1 MDAQIW
7 YAIFSTLFGGV
18 LGAFRHVGEDNSIEQ
33 KNMAIFSQMWN
44 EFICSLREEDLISNK
59 DQELLLV
66 PCSPSDDSV
75 IRWPL
80 FLLASKIPAALNIAK
95 DSKRKEDAKLI
106 KLINSDFYM
115 HSAVV
120 ECYKTIKCLI
130 DGLLEDEADKKI
142 VLKIYDEV
150 SNSLQQGKFLKE
162 FKMSGMPL
170 LSVKLEKWL
179 KILMAD
185 HWDDEIY
192 KAQITKALQGIMD
205 TVTHD
210 VMINGQK

>member
-1 MDAQIW
+1 MPF
-7 YAIFSTLFGGV
+7 FSTLFGGV
-18 LGAFRHVGEDNSIEQ
+18 LGAFRHVGEIRTLGMLRSRFRSVPRAFIERFLPLAHHDSKTKLSDNSIEQ

-44 EFICSLREEDLISNK
+44 EFICSMREEDLISNK

-66 PCSPSDDSV
+66 PCSSSDDSV

-130 DGLLEDEADKKI
+130 DGLLEDEADKK
-142 VLKIYDEV
+142 
-150 SNSLQQGKFLKE
+150 
-162 FKMSGMPL
+162 
-170 LSVKLEKWL
+170 
-179 KILMAD
+179 
-185 HWDDEIY
+185 
-192 KAQITKALQGIMD
+192 
-205 TVTHD
+205 
-210 VMINGQK
+210 